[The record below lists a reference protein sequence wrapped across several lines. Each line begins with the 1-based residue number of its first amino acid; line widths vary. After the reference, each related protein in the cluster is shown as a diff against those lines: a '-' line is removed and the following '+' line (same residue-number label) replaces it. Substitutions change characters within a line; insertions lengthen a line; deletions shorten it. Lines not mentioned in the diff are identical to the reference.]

1 MTALDRKLLSNL
13 WQMKSQILAISLVMA
28 SGVAV
33 FVMSQATLTSL
44 RLTQETY
51 YERYRFADVFSHLR
65 RAPDSL
71 RAQIEEI
78 PNVNRVQTR
87 VVESVILDIPDF
99 AEPVVGQI
107 LGIPPGDSRGLNEL
121 YLRKGRLIEPG
132 HEREVVVHEAFA
144 EAHALQPGATIS
156 AILNGRKEELHV
168 VGIVLSPEFVYAL
181 RPGELLPDDKR
192 FGVLWMG
199 QKELA
204 GVFDLEG
211 AFNNVS
217 LDVTPGAIEQEV
229 IQRLDA
235 ILAQYGG
242 TGAYSRLDQSSH
254 KVLSSELTQ
263 LRSMAI
269 IFPVISLCV
278 AGFLLHVVLSRMI
291 ATQREEIATLKA
303 FGYSRSEIGIHYSK
317 FLMVV
322 LCLGI
327 LIGTVAGV
335 WLARDLAALYVRYF
349 RFPVFL
355 FRLTPATVLIALGL
369 CALAAMLGAW
379 NAVRRAVRL
388 PPADAMKPEPPASFR
403 ATIIERLG
411 VQRLFSPA
419 SRMVFRHIERQPVRS
434 ILTCL
439 GVALATAVLVL
450 GSFIEDSV
458 NYVMDFQFNL
468 AQRQDVTIGFVDPL
482 SATAIHDVRHL
493 PAVFDAQPFRSV
505 PARLRSGYRVRRIA
519 ILGLP
524 DDRPLFRVVDVRER
538 ELDLPDQG
546 LILSAKAAELLHLK
560 VGDAVTV
567 EVLEGERPV
576 RRATV
581 AGLVNDFG
589 EPTAYMNLN
598 TLHRFMREGDQIS
611 GAFLAADSN
620 QLAALHKQLKETP
633 KVASVA
639 VKSAA
644 LTSFRQLF
652 AEHLLRM
659 RTFDVVFSCIMVF
672 GVVYNSARVSLSERS
687 RDLATLRVMGFT
699 RQEIFRILLGELS
712 ILILAAIPL
721 GLIMGYYFSALAIW
735 ALETETQRFPLVI
748 ENSTYGFAIV
758 VVVVATFLSAA
769 VVRRRLNQLDLV
781 AVLKAKE

>member
-1 MTALDRKLLSNL
+1 
-13 WQMKSQILAISLVMA
+13 MKSQVLAIAMVMA

-51 YERYRFADVFSHLR
+51 YVRYRFADIFAHLR
-65 RAPDSL
+65 RAPNSVK
-71 RAQIEEI
+71 AQIEEV

-87 VVESVILDIPDF
+87 VVEDVILDVADF
-99 AEPVVGQI
+99 AEPVVGRI
-107 LGIPPGDSRGLNEL
+107 LGISAEDPRGLNQL
-121 YLRKGRLIEPG
+121 HLRKGRLIESG
-132 HEREVVVHEAFA
+132 HDREVVVHEAFA
-144 EAHALQPGATIS
+144 DAHGLQPGATIS
-156 AILNGRKEELHV
+156 AILNGHKEQLHV
-168 VGIVLSPEFVYAL
+168 VGIVLSPEFVYAI
-181 RPGELLPDDKR
+181 RPGELLPDDRR

-199 QKELA
+199 QNELA
-204 GVFDLEG
+204 AVFDLEG
-211 AFNNVS
+211 AFNDVS
-217 LDVTPGAIEQEV
+217 LAMMPGAIEQEV
-229 IQRLDA
+229 IQRLDD
-235 ILAQYGG
+235 ILARYGG
-242 TGAYSRLDQSSH
+242 TGAYSRMDQSSH

-269 IFPVISLCV
+269 VFPMISLCV

-303 FGYSRSEIGIHYSK
+303 FGYTRSEIGIHYLK
-317 FLMVV
+317 FLIVV

-327 LIGTVAGV
+327 LVGTVVGI

-355 FRLTPATVLIALGL
+355 FRLAPATVFIAFGL
-369 CALAAMLGAW
+369 CALAAVLGAW
-379 NAVRRAVRL
+379 NAVQRAVRL

-403 ATIIERLG
+403 ATIVERLG
-411 VQRLFSPA
+411 VQRFFSPA
-419 SRMVFRHIERQPVRS
+419 WRMVFRYIERQPVRS

-439 GVALATAVLVL
+439 GVALATAVLIL

-482 SATAIHDVRHL
+482 SATAMHDVRHL

-505 PARLRSGYRVRRIA
+505 PARLRCGYRVRRIA

-524 DDRPLFRVVDVRER
+524 DDRRLYRVVDVRER
-538 ELDLPDQG
+538 ELDLPDEG
-546 LILSAKAAELLHLK
+546 LILSSKAADLLHLK
-560 VGDAVTV
+560 VGDSVTV
-567 EVLEGERPV
+567 EVLEGERAI

-581 AGLVNDFG
+581 TGLVNDFG

-598 TLHRFMREGDQIS
+598 TLRRLLREGDQIS
-611 GAFLAADSN
+611 GAFLATDSSK
-620 QLAALHKQLKETP
+620 LATLHKQLKETP
-633 KVASVA
+633 KVASVG

-644 LTSFRQLF
+644 LTSFRKLF

-659 RTFDVVFSCIMVF
+659 RTFDVVFACIMVF

-699 RQEIFRILLGELS
+699 RGEIFRILLGELS
-712 ILILAAIPL
+712 ILVVAAIPL
-721 GLIMGYYFSALAIW
+721 GLIMGYYFSAVAIW

-748 ENSTYGFAIV
+748 EKSTYGFATIV
-758 VVVVATFLSAA
+758 VIAATFLSAA

-781 AVLKAKE
+781 AVLKARE